1 MDFIDG
7 LTQSGNV
14 NCILVVVDKFT
25 IFAHFIPM
33 RHPYTVESVAKLFLD
48 NVYKLHGLPA
58 SIVSD
63 HDKIFTSHFWR
74 ELFRLAQV
82 QLSMSSA
89 YHPQSDGHTEHV
101 NRCLETFL
109 RCFVSACPKKW
120 VSCLVLAEYWYNTC
134 FHSAIGHSP
143 FEAMYG

>member
-89 YHPQSDGHTEHV
+89 YHP
-101 NRCLETFL
+101 
-109 RCFVSACPKKW
+109 
-120 VSCLVLAEYWYNTC
+120 
-134 FHSAIGHSP
+134 
-143 FEAMYG
+143 